1 MIFYS
6 NCSNSLSSAT
16 NKLLFPWTQ
25 DSKWKVTTILTTIA
39 HYHYSIWSE
48 CGLFV
53 FSLLK
58 DVHIE
63 SEVGNKEKQGYY
75 YTGNL
80 HSFSRTQCTN
90 INTLFSANSSQK
102 CWQSWKIYRRS
113 IEKFDRWGIRIPKL
127 FFRRVWLNYQSKTKR
142 FLSKKFLFLFF
153 ISYKSIKRKAYC
165 CVYICN
171 VPWWSKCLYCSIL

>member
-1 MIFYS
+1 MLILDYLRDDLLYS

-25 DSKWKVTTILTTIA
+25 DSKRKVTTSLATVA
-39 HYHYSIWSE
+39 HRHYSIYWILV
-48 CGLFV
+48 LFMSL
-53 FSLLK
+53 SLLK

-142 FLSKKFLFLFF
+142 FLSKNFLFLFF
-153 ISYKSIKRKAYC
+153 ISTHTRA
-165 CVYICN
+165 
-171 VPWWSKCLYCSIL
+171 